1 MPRETT
7 TRPPARNPLAGFFT
21 PQAAGVE
28 DLADA
33 KVIDVALIDPNP
45 HQPRR
50 AFDQAALDELA
61 ASIRRH
67 GVLQPLLVRPDKA
80 RYQLIAGERRW
91 RAAQRADVTAVPC
104 IVREIDDAEAEVLAL
119 LENVQRQD
127 LDPVDEARAY
137 QRLIDRLH
145 LSQHAL
151 AVSLDL
157 NHTYVRN
164 RLLLIEDPRIEAA
177 VRTGALGVTVAQE
190 IARSTEEEQRAALLN
205 RAEQGERLRV
215 RDVKPPARVPDAP
228 LGENNFQQAAA
239 DAAPTE
245 IENNFQPVGAR
256 ALASPRHTAEPPSQD
271 HHNYLATEGDRDTR
285 HAQRDR
291 TAVSTDEQIPTS
303 TTWVRAEDVRSFV
316 LLQAGHGRADVDQ
329 LRAALW
335 ADLEALGG

>member
-7 TRPPARNPLAGFFT
+7 ARPTGRNPLAGFFT

-33 KVIDVALIDPNP
+33 KLIDVALIDPNP

-50 AFDQAALDELA
+50 AFDQAALDDLA

-91 RAAQRADVTAVPC
+91 RAAQRADVMAVPC

-127 LDPVDEARAY
+127 LDPVDEAWAY
-137 QRLIDRLH
+137 QRLMDHLH

-177 VRTGALGVTVAQE
+177 VRSGALGVTVAQE
-190 IARSTEEEQRAALLN
+190 IARSTEEEQRAALLD
-205 RAEQGERLRV
+205 RATQGERLRV
-215 RDVKPPARVPDAP
+215 RDVEPPADDPDAQVV
-228 LGENNFQQAAA
+228 ENK
-239 DAAPTE
+239 
-245 IENNFQPVGAR
+245 FQPVGVQP
-256 ALASPRHTAEPPSQD
+256 LAGSRHGAGAADQD
-271 HHNYLATEGDRDTR
+271 QHDHVAPEAPRDTSSAPR
-285 HAQRDR
+285 NRMD
-291 TAVSTDEQIPTS
+291 VSADKQVPPS
-303 TTWVRAEDVRSFV
+303 TTWVRAEDLQSFV
-316 LLQAGHGRADVDQ
+316 LLQAGHGRADREQ
-329 LRAALW
+329 LRQALW
-335 ADLEALGG
+335 ADLEAIDG

>member
-7 TRPPARNPLAGFFT
+7 ARPTARNPLAGFFT
-21 PQAAGVE
+21 PQAVGVE

-33 KVIDVALIDPNP
+33 KLIDVALIDPNP

-50 AFDQAALDELA
+50 TFDQAALDELA

-67 GVLQPLLVRPDKA
+67 GVLQPLLVRPDQA

-104 IVREIDDAEAEVLAL
+104 IVREIDEAEAEVLAL

-127 LDPVDEARAY
+127 LDPVDEAWAY
-137 QRLIDRLH
+137 QRLMDGLH

-164 RLLLIEDPRIEAA
+164 RLLLIEDPKIEAA
-177 VRTGALGVTVAQE
+177 VRSGALGVTVAQE
-190 IARSTEEEQRAALLN
+190 MARSTKEEQRAALLG
-205 RAEQGERLRV
+205 RAAQGERLRV
-215 RDVKPPARVPDAP
+215 RDVKPPADDPD
-228 LGENNFQQAAA
+228 GQIVENKFQQVAA

-245 IENNFQPVGAR
+245 IENKFQPVGMQPLAELRHGAGADAQDQHNHVAPAIDHDTSSAR
-256 ALASPRHTAEPPSQD
+256 RD
-271 HHNYLATEGDRDTR
+271 HMD
-285 HAQRDR
+285 
-291 TAVSTDEQIPTS
+291 VSAGTQVAPS
-303 TTWVRAEDVRSFV
+303 TTWVRAEDLQSFV
-316 LLQAGHGRADVDQ
+316 LLQAGHGRADREQ
-329 LRAALW
+329 LRQALW
-335 ADLEALGG
+335 ADLEAVDG

>member
-7 TRPPARNPLAGFFT
+7 ARPAGRNPLAGFFT

-28 DLADA
+28 DLPDA
-33 KVIDVALIDPNP
+33 KLIDVALIDPNP

-50 AFDQAALDELA
+50 AFDHAALDDLA

-104 IVREIDDAEAEVLAL
+104 VVREIDDAEAEVLAL

-137 QRLIDRLH
+137 QRLMDRLH

-177 VRTGALGVTVAQE
+177 VRSGALGVTVAQE
-190 IARSTEEEQRAALLN
+190 MARDTDEEQRGALLG
-205 RAEQGERLRV
+205 RAAQGERLRV
-215 RDVKPPARVPDAP
+215 RDVKPPAHDPDVQIVENKFQSEGMQRPAASRHGAGVADQDQRDHGAP
-228 LGENNFQQAAA
+228 EAASKVA
-239 DAAPTE
+239 
-245 IENNFQPVGAR
+245 
-256 ALASPRHTAEPPSQD
+256 
-271 HHNYLATEGDRDTR
+271 RDTSSV
-285 HAQRDR
+285 QGNR
-291 TAVSTDEQIPTS
+291 TDVSTDTQIAPS
-303 TTWVRAEDVRSFV
+303 TTWVRAEDLRSFM
-316 LLQAGHGRADVDQ
+316 LLQAGHGRADREQ
-329 LRAALW
+329 LRQALW
-335 ADLEALGG
+335 ADLEAVDG

>member
-7 TRPPARNPLAGFFT
+7 ARPTARNPLAGFFT

-33 KVIDVALIDPNP
+33 KLIDVALIDPNP

-67 GVLQPLLVRPDKA
+67 GVLQPLLVRPDQA
-80 RYQLIAGERRW
+80 RYHLIAGERRW
-91 RAAQRADVTAVPC
+91 RAAQRADLTAVPC

-127 LDPVDEARAY
+127 LDPVDEAWAY
-137 QRLIDRLH
+137 QRLMDRLH

-177 VRTGALGVTVAQE
+177 VRSGALGVTVAQE
-190 IARSTEEEQRAALLN
+190 MARGTEDEQRAALLG

-215 RDVKPPARVPDAP
+215 RDVKPPADDPVVQ
-228 LGENNFQQAAA
+228 LVENKFQQVAV

-245 IENNFQPVGAR
+245 SENKFQPVGMQPLAELRHGTGADAQDQHNHVAPEVTRDISSAR
-256 ALASPRHTAEPPSQD
+256 
-271 HHNYLATEGDRDTR
+271 
-285 HAQRDR
+285 RDR
-291 TAVSTDEQIPTS
+291 TDVSADAQSAPPP
-303 TTWVRAEDVRSFV
+303 TWVRAEDLQSFL
-316 LLQAGHGRADVDQ
+316 LLQVGHGRADREQ
-329 LRAALW
+329 LRQALW
-335 ADLEALGG
+335 ADLEAVDG

>member
-7 TRPPARNPLAGFFT
+7 ARPTARNPLAGFFT
-21 PQAAGVE
+21 PQAVGVE

-33 KVIDVALIDPNP
+33 KLIDVALIDPNP

-67 GVLQPLLVRPDKA
+67 GVLQPLLVRPDQA

-91 RAAQRADVTAVPC
+91 RAAQRAEVTAVPC
-104 IVREIDDAEAEVLAL
+104 IVREIDEAEAEVLAL

-127 LDPVDEARAY
+127 LDPVDEAWVY
-137 QRLIDRLH
+137 QRLMDHLH

-177 VRTGALGVTVAQE
+177 VRSGALGVTVAQE
-190 IARSTEEEQRAALLN
+190 IARGTEDEQRAALLG
-205 RAEQGERLRV
+205 RAAQGERLRV
-215 RDVKPPARVPDAP
+215 RDVKPPADDPDVQRV
-228 LGENNFQQAAA
+228 ENKFQQVAV
-239 DAAPTE
+239 DAVPTA
-245 IENNFQPVGAR
+245 IENKFQPVGIQP
-256 ALASPRHTAEPPSQD
+256 LAELRHGAGSADQD
-271 HHNYLATEGDRDTR
+271 QHDYVAPEATRDTSSAR
-285 HAQRDR
+285 RDR
-291 TAVSTDEQIPTS
+291 TDVSADAQSAPPP
-303 TTWVRAEDVRSFV
+303 TWVRAEDLQSFL
-316 LLQAGHGRADVDQ
+316 LLQAGHGRADREQ
-329 LRAALW
+329 LRQALW
-335 ADLEALGG
+335 ADLEAVDG

>member
-7 TRPPARNPLAGFFT
+7 ARPAARNPLAGFFT
-21 PQAAGVE
+21 PQTVGVE
-28 DLADA
+28 DLPDA
-33 KVIDVALIDPNP
+33 KLIDVALIDPNP

-50 AFDQAALDELA
+50 TFDQAALDDLA

-67 GVLQPLLVRPDKA
+67 GVLQPLLVRPDQA

-91 RAAQRADVTAVPC
+91 RAAQRAAVTAVPC

-137 QRLIDRLH
+137 QRLMDHLH

-177 VRTGALGVTVAQE
+177 VRSGALGVTVAQE
-190 IARSTEEEQRAALLN
+190 IARGTEEEQRAALLG
-205 RAEQGERLRV
+205 RVAQGERLRV
-215 RDVKPPARVPDAP
+215 RDVKSPVDDLGVPI
-228 LGENNFQQAAA
+228 GENKFQQMAA
-239 DAAPTE
+239 DTAPIE
-245 IENNFQPVGAR
+245 IENNFQPVGTQPSAG
-256 ALASPRHTAEPPSQD
+256 PRHNAETSDQD
-271 HHNYLATEGDRDTR
+271 QHNHVALEDDRDTR
-285 HAQRDR
+285 RAQRDR
-291 TAVSTDEQIPTS
+291 TAVSTDRQVTPS

-316 LLQAGHGRADVDQ
+316 LLQGGHGRADREQ
-329 LRAALW
+329 LRQALW
-335 ADLEALGG
+335 ADLKAIDG

>member
-7 TRPPARNPLAGFFT
+7 ARPPARNPLSGFFT
-21 PQAAGVE
+21 PQAVGVE

-33 KVIDVALIDPNP
+33 KLIDVALIDPNP

-50 AFDQAALDELA
+50 AFDQAALDDLA

-104 IVREIDDAEAEVLAL
+104 VVREIDDAEAEVLAL

-137 QRLIDRLH
+137 QRLMDRLH

-177 VRTGALGVTVAQE
+177 VRSGTLGVTVAQE
-190 IARSTEEEQRAALLN
+190 MARDTDEEQRAALLG
-205 RAEQGERLRV
+205 RAAQGERVRV
-215 RDVKPPARVPDAP
+215 RDVKPPAHDPDVQTV
-228 LGENNFQQAAA
+228 ENKFQQAATTS
-239 DAAPTE
+239 APTE
-245 IENNFQPVGAR
+245 IENKFQSVGGQR
-256 ALASPRHTAEPPSQD
+256 PAEPRPGVGTDD
-271 HHNYLATEGDRDTR
+271 HDDHDSVAPEAARDTR
-285 HAQRDR
+285 SVQEDR
-291 TAVSTDEQIPTS
+291 PAVSANTPIAS
-303 TTWVRAEDVRSFV
+303 SATWVRAEELQSFM
-316 LLQAGHGRADVDQ
+316 LLQAGQGRADRDQ
-329 LRAALW
+329 LRQALW
-335 ADLEALGG
+335 ADLEAVER